1 MPRVSRREDG
11 QSILTHGPDV
21 HLRVAATFGQHKV
34 PNSIQNCIS
43 LMRRPHLKTDLA
55 TPVVALLRHGTCTTR
70 RDCGG
75 PALHFGR
82 TEIQGKA

>member
-1 MPRVSRREDG
+1 
-11 QSILTHGPDV
+11 
-21 HLRVAATFGQHKV
+21 
-34 PNSIQNCIS
+34 
-43 LMRRPHLKTDLA
+43 MRRPHLKTDLA